1 MRMPKWASIS
11 GTMPRSIAA
20 ARASL
25 GLLDLDHLEAAGQ
38 GGVLLEVLLVLGPG
52 GGGDRAQLAARQ
64 GRLEQVGG
72 VVLAGRPPAPIR
84 VWASSMNRM
93 IGLRALP

>member
-25 GLLDLDHLEAAGQ
+25 GLDLHHLEAAGQ
-38 GGVLLEVLLVLGPG
+38 GGVLLEVLLYSAQVVAAMVRSSPGPG
-52 GGGDRAQLAARQ
+52 
-64 GRLEQVGG
+64 
-72 VVLAGRPPAPIR
+72 PA
-84 VWASSMNRM
+84 
-93 IGLRALP
+93 